1 MGDPVNQEHQILY
14 KDFIVWASPMQVA
27 ESGEWTLEVHIMRK
41 NGDAVKRY
49 FSKNTFQTEWEAVY
63 HSVKYGKM
71 IIDGKIAGCSITN
84 I

>member
-41 NGDAVKRY
+41 KGDAVKRY

-71 IIDGKIAGCSITN
+71 IIDGKIAGCSIAN